1 MAGPDAAMFAFGVG
15 LPLVFVVLTL
25 VYYVVC
31 QIAYKINDRFP
42 SVSVSLAIAL
52 VIIVTVVV
60 IGLVITGVVMNSG

>member
-52 VIIVTVVV
+52 IIIVSVLVVGV
-60 IGLVITGVVMNSG
+60 VLTGVIMNSG

>member
-1 MAGPDAAMFAFGVG
+1 MAGPDAAIFAFGIG

-31 QIAYKINDRFP
+31 QIAYKINDSYP

-52 VIIVTVVV
+52 IIIVTVLI
-60 IGLVITGVVMNSG
+60 IGLVILGFIMNSG